1 MHSSR
6 LTPHASR
13 LTPHLPGIV
22 GGKNA
27 SLGEMITNLISKGV
41 AVPPGFA
48 TTAQAFR
55 EFLSANK
62 LDERINSTLSALDV
76 TDSAALR
83 ATGERIRGWVLD
95 ATLPSQ
101 LCEQVLSAYHTLCEQ
116 DAEKARQAGN
126 SVAASEPM
134 TVAVRSSAT
143 AEDLPGASFGASPR
157 SQRRKPRRDEDVL
170 GLDAAR
176 LILPSMRPRSRPAG
190 DLSERHGRREPPVR
204 IPQPIGTHILAL
216 RTHSLHPASTGAR

>member
-1 MHSSR
+1 MSSDGSR
-6 LTPHASR
+6 YVRWYTELGMGDVGASKGTPVCKMMRVACILTPPPHAS
-13 LTPHLPGIV
+13 PLPGTV

-27 SLGEMITNLISKGV
+27 SLGEMITNLTSKGV
-41 AVPPGFA
+41 SVPPGFA

-62 LDERINSTLSALDV
+62 LDERINSTLSALDI

-83 ATGERIRGWVLD
+83 STGERIRGWVLD

-101 LCEQVLSAYHTLCEQ
+101 LCEQVLAAYHTLCDQ
-116 DAEKARQAGN
+116 DAEKARLAGN

-143 AEDLPGASFGASPR
+143 AEDLPGASFGTC
-157 SQRRKPRRDEDVL
+157 
-170 GLDAAR
+170 G
-176 LILPSMRPRSRPAG
+176 G
-190 DLSERHGRREPPVR
+190 
-204 IPQPIGTHILAL
+204 
-216 RTHSLHPASTGAR
+216 